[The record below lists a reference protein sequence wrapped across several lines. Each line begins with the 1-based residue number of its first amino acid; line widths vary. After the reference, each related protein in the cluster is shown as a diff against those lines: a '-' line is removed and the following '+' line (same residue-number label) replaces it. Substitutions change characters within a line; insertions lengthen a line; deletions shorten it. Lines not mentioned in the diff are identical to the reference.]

1 MSESQTVAMFY
12 TGVHVCCVRV
22 FEMFVNADEPFT
34 ELQRMCLILFPQ
46 FCEIMFIMLIN
57 KQ

>member
-22 FEMFVNADEPFT
+22 FEMFVNADEPFS
-34 ELQRMCLILFPQ
+34 ELQRMCLIFFP
-46 FCEIMFIMLIN
+46 
-57 KQ
+57 